1 MIRKYL
7 DLFLSTFVTVLMG
20 ILVINVLWQV
30 ISRYLVGHPSPFTDE
45 LAGFLLIWVGLL
57 GATYITGKKEH
68 LAIDILHH
76 KLSPERK
83 VKVNM
88 IISTLVALFA
98 LAVLVIGGGN
108 LVYITLR
115 LNQISSALQIPVG
128 YVYVVLPLSG
138 IFIIYYSIY
147 DIVYPEKDDPEHG
160 KESVSVSV
168 NNHNLQNTE

>member
-7 DLFLSTFVTVLMG
+7 DLFLSTFVTILMG

-57 GATYITGKKEH
+57 GATYITGRKEH

-83 VKVNM
+83 VKVDR
-88 IISTLVALFA
+88 IISILVALFA
-98 LAVLVIGGGN
+98 LAVLVIGGAN

-128 YVYVVLPLSG
+128 YVYLVLPISG

-147 DIVYPEKDDPEHG
+147 DIVYPGKDHTEHG
-160 KESVSVSV
+160 RESVRV
-168 NNHNLQNTE
+168 N

>member
-7 DLFLSTFVTVLMG
+7 DLFLATFVTVLMG

-57 GATYITGKKEH
+57 GATYITGKREH

-88 IISTLVALFA
+88 IISILVALFA
-98 LAVLVIGGGN
+98 LAVLVIGGAN

-128 YVYVVLPLSG
+128 YVYMVLPLSG
-138 IFIIYYSIY
+138 VFIIYYSIY
-147 DIVYPEKDDPEHG
+147 DIVYPGNDDPEHG
-160 KESVSVSV
+160 KESVRV
-168 NNHNLQNTE
+168 N

>member
-7 DLFLSTFVTVLMG
+7 DLFLSTFVTILMG

-57 GATYITGKKEH
+57 GATYITGRKEH

-83 VKVNM
+83 VKVDM
-88 IISTLVALFA
+88 IISILVALFA
-98 LAVLVIGGGN
+98 LAVLVIGGAN

-128 YVYVVLPLSG
+128 YVYLVLPISG

-147 DIVYPEKDDPEHG
+147 DIVYPGKDHTVQG
-160 KESVSVSV
+160 RESLRV
-168 NNHNLQNTE
+168 N

>member
-1 MIRKYL
+1 MTLRKYL
-7 DLFLSTFVTVLMG
+7 DHFLASFVTILLGV
-20 ILVINVLWQV
+20 LVINVLWQV

-83 VKVNM
+83 IRVNF
-88 IISTLVALFA
+88 IINILIALFA
-98 LAVLVIGGGN
+98 LAVLVVGGAN
-108 LVYITLR
+108 LVYITLH
-115 LNQISSALQIPVG
+115 LGQVSSALRIPVG
-128 YVYVVLPLSG
+128 YVYMVLPLSG

-147 DIVYPEKDDPEHG
+147 DMVYPRPDDTDHENG
-160 KESVSVSV
+160 KKV
-168 NNHNLQNTE
+168 N